1 MEIFKLKI
9 PSYRIGLS
17 DDWVGQYTFCWKIFQ
32 ICGRAGIF
40 VNIWLGYGGYFD
52 AFFKHAGDRLET
64 AQPTSI
70 IMYPSDKMTILSNF
84 VQFCLMLP
92 ALDWDCTEQS
102 LEDHNIPPL
111 SSLLTPLFLEKA
123 GTNSSHKNSHYFCP
137 TIMVLWSPYVM
148 TVFNKFDV
156 FYILKGESPLT
167 VVAEILSWPGLRF
180 YLSFHDSDEVH
191 SWLHKIFRSHINTN
205 YCQLN

>member
-70 IMYPSDKMTILSNF
+70 IMYPSDTGRIKGRFCPILSD
-84 VQFCLMLP
+84 
-92 ALDWDCTEQS
+92 AADTAQS

-111 SSLLTPLFLEKA
+111 SSSPHFSLEKA